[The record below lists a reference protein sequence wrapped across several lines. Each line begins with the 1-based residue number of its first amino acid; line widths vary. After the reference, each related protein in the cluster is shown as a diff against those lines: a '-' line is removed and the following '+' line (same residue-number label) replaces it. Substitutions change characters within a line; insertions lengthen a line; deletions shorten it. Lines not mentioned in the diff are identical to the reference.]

1 MGVIMNVL
9 ISGGSGFIGS
19 ALAKSLLAS
28 GHQAWILSRN
38 PEFSASTDGINWVK
52 WDGRTSQ
59 GWLDI
64 FERMD
69 AVVNLAGE
77 TVGSWPWNEKR
88 KQKILE
94 SRLLAGQAISMA
106 YRLATRKPPVL
117 IQSSGIG
124 YYGPLGEERVDE
136 TQSAGGDFIAQV
148 ARQWENSSQTVE
160 SYAGVRRVIIRT
172 SLVLDAQRGVLP
184 LMALP
189 VKFFAGGPL
198 GSGKQGVSWIHIDD
212 EVAAI
217 RFLLEHPL
225 ANGVFNLS
233 APLPVSN
240 ADFVRML
247 ARTLGRPYW
256 IPAPAFVLRLA
267 LGQMS
272 TLLLDGQ
279 FVIPKRLQEL
289 GFKFQYEDP
298 EKAFKALYAHK

>member
-1 MGVIMNVL
+1 MNVL

-19 ALAKSLLAS
+19 ALAKSLLMS
-28 GHQAWILSRN
+28 GHQVWILSRK
-38 PEFSASTDGINWVK
+38 PDTAASMDGIKWFG

-59 GWLDI
+59 GWLDT
-64 FERMD
+64 FEGMD

-77 TVGSWPWNEKR
+77 TVGSWPWNEAR

-94 SRLLAGQAISMA
+94 SRLMAGQAMSMA
-106 YRLATRKPPVL
+106 YRLATRKPGVL
-117 IQSSGIG
+117 IQASGIG
-124 YYGPLGEERVDE
+124 YYGPLGEERVGE
-136 TQSAGGDFIAQV
+136 AQTAGGDFMAQV

-189 VKFFAGGPL
+189 VKLFAGGPL
-198 GSGKQGVSWIHIDD
+198 GNGKQGVSWIHIDD

-217 RFLLEHPL
+217 QFLMEHPQ
-225 ANGVFNLS
+225 ASGVFNLS
-233 APLPVSN
+233 APQPVSN

-256 IPAPAFVLRLA
+256 IPAPAFALRLA

-279 FVIPKRLQEL
+279 YVLPMRLQEL
-289 GFKFQYEDP
+289 GFKFHYEDA
-298 EKAFKALYAHK
+298 EQAFKAIYDHK